1 MPLNDRDRKALKVG
15 GIVAAVLVL
24 ALVGLGQLGKGGAP
38 ALPPLSVG
46 PSTAT
51 GPVATG
57 PGVTGPSESGSPSQ
71 GGPSPSPI
79 FSGRDPF
86 SLPPQFQTIAPPSG
100 VTGPGPTGRPTGPG
114 PTGSTGGPGP
124 TGSTGGGPGP
134 TGSTN
139 PPTNGSTTVIGGH
152 TVVLIDTFTPTA
164 SRTPRSR
171 STASSTTPPRVRRS
185 REGTSSC
192 ETWRATAPR
201 SCSATS
207 PSRSASPRPSRRVRV
222 PAVRPRGE
230 RSPARGRPRLGAAPA
245 PSGHAPGP
253 YDGRMLRMLTAGESH
268 GKALVA
274 ILEGLPA
281 GVGIVPKE
289 IAGSSPDVG
298 TGTDGADGSGSRRTG
313 SRS

>member
-100 VTGPGPTGRPTGPG
+100 VTGPGPTG
-114 PTGSTGGPGP
+114 GGGV
-124 TGSTGGGPGP
+124 TGPGP

-152 TVVLIDTFTPTA
+152 TVVLIDTFT
-164 SRTPRSR
+164 SNGVSH
-171 STASSTTPPRVRRS
+171 
-185 REGTSSC
+185 
-192 ETWRATAPR
+192 AT
-201 SCSATS
+201 
-207 PSRSASPRPSRRVRV
+207 VEV
-222 PAVRPRGE
+222 
-230 RSPARGRPRLGAAPA
+230 
-245 PSGHAPGP
+245 
-253 YDGRMLRMLTAGESH
+253 D
-268 GKALVA
+268 
-274 ILEGLPA
+274 
-281 GVGIVPKE
+281 GIVYNPAE
-289 IAGSSPDVG
+289 GATFAGGNFELRDVAG
-298 TGTDGADGSGSRRTG
+298 NCATFLFGDESFTLCFTPSK
-313 SRS
+313 

>member
-51 GPVATG
+51 GPVTTG
-57 PGVTGPSESGSPSQ
+57 PGVTGPTESGSPSQ

-100 VTGPGPTGRPTGPG
+100 VTGPGPTGGGGVTGPG
-114 PTGSTGGPGP
+114 PTGGGGV
-124 TGSTGGGPGP
+124 TGPGP

-152 TVVLIDTFTPTA
+152 TVVLIDTFT
-164 SRTPRSR
+164 SNGVSH
-171 STASSTTPPRVRRS
+171 
-185 REGTSSC
+185 
-192 ETWRATAPR
+192 AT
-201 SCSATS
+201 
-207 PSRSASPRPSRRVRV
+207 VEV
-222 PAVRPRGE
+222 
-230 RSPARGRPRLGAAPA
+230 
-245 PSGHAPGP
+245 
-253 YDGRMLRMLTAGESH
+253 D
-268 GKALVA
+268 
-274 ILEGLPA
+274 
-281 GVGIVPKE
+281 GIVYNPAE
-289 IAGSSPDVG
+289 GATFAGGNFELRDVAG
-298 TGTDGADGSGSRRTG
+298 NCATFLFGDESFTLCFTPSK
-313 SRS
+313 

>member
-100 VTGPGPTGRPTGPG
+100 VTGPGPTGGGGTGPAPTGGGGTGPG
-114 PTGSTGGPGP
+114 PTGGGGV
-124 TGSTGGGPGP
+124 TGPGP

-152 TVVLIDTFTPTA
+152 TVVLIDTFT
-164 SRTPRSR
+164 SNGVSH
-171 STASSTTPPRVRRS
+171 
-185 REGTSSC
+185 
-192 ETWRATAPR
+192 AT
-201 SCSATS
+201 
-207 PSRSASPRPSRRVRV
+207 VEV
-222 PAVRPRGE
+222 
-230 RSPARGRPRLGAAPA
+230 
-245 PSGHAPGP
+245 
-253 YDGRMLRMLTAGESH
+253 D
-268 GKALVA
+268 
-274 ILEGLPA
+274 
-281 GVGIVPKE
+281 GIVYNPAE
-289 IAGSSPDVG
+289 GATFAGGNFELRDVAG
-298 TGTDGADGSGSRRTG
+298 NCATFLFGDESFTLCFTPSK
-313 SRS
+313 

>member
-100 VTGPGPTGRPTGPG
+100 VTGPGPTGGGGVTGPG
-114 PTGSTGGPGP
+114 PTGGGGV
-124 TGSTGGGPGP
+124 TGPGP

-152 TVVLIDTFTPTA
+152 TVVLIDTFT
-164 SRTPRSR
+164 SNGVSH
-171 STASSTTPPRVRRS
+171 
-185 REGTSSC
+185 
-192 ETWRATAPR
+192 AT
-201 SCSATS
+201 
-207 PSRSASPRPSRRVRV
+207 VEV
-222 PAVRPRGE
+222 
-230 RSPARGRPRLGAAPA
+230 
-245 PSGHAPGP
+245 
-253 YDGRMLRMLTAGESH
+253 D
-268 GKALVA
+268 
-274 ILEGLPA
+274 
-281 GVGIVPKE
+281 GIVYNPAE
-289 IAGSSPDVG
+289 GATFAGGNFELRDVAG
-298 TGTDGADGSGSRRTG
+298 NCATFLFGDESFTLCFTPSK
-313 SRS
+313 

>member
-100 VTGPGPTGRPTGPG
+100 VTGPGPTGRRRPVPR

-152 TVVLIDTFTPTA
+152 TVVLIDTFT
-164 SRTPRSR
+164 SNGVSH
-171 STASSTTPPRVRRS
+171 
-185 REGTSSC
+185 
-192 ETWRATAPR
+192 AT
-201 SCSATS
+201 
-207 PSRSASPRPSRRVRV
+207 VEV
-222 PAVRPRGE
+222 
-230 RSPARGRPRLGAAPA
+230 
-245 PSGHAPGP
+245 
-253 YDGRMLRMLTAGESH
+253 D
-268 GKALVA
+268 
-274 ILEGLPA
+274 
-281 GVGIVPKE
+281 GIVYNPAE
-289 IAGSSPDVG
+289 GATFAGGNFELRDVAG
-298 TGTDGADGSGSRRTG
+298 NCATFLFGDESFTLCFTPSK
-313 SRS
+313 

>member
-100 VTGPGPTGRPTGPG
+100 VTGPGPTGGGGTGPG
-114 PTGSTGGPGP
+114 PTGGGGTGPGP
-124 TGSTGGGPGP
+124 TGGGGVTGPGP

-152 TVVLIDTFTPTA
+152 TVVLIDTFT
-164 SRTPRSR
+164 SNGVSH
-171 STASSTTPPRVRRS
+171 
-185 REGTSSC
+185 
-192 ETWRATAPR
+192 ATAE
-201 SCSATS
+201 
-207 PSRSASPRPSRRVRV
+207 V
-222 PAVRPRGE
+222 
-230 RSPARGRPRLGAAPA
+230 
-245 PSGHAPGP
+245 
-253 YDGRMLRMLTAGESH
+253 D
-268 GKALVA
+268 
-274 ILEGLPA
+274 
-281 GVGIVPKE
+281 GIVYNPAE
-289 IAGSSPDVG
+289 GATFAGGNFELRDVAG
-298 TGTDGADGSGSRRTG
+298 NCATFLFG
-313 SRS
+313 

>member
-100 VTGPGPTGRPTGPG
+100 VTGPGPTGGGGTGPG
-114 PTGSTGGPGP
+114 PTGGGGTGPGP
-124 TGSTGGGPGP
+124 TGGGGVTGPGP

-152 TVVLIDTFTPTA
+152 TVVLIDTFT
-164 SRTPRSR
+164 SNGVSH
-171 STASSTTPPRVRRS
+171 
-185 REGTSSC
+185 
-192 ETWRATAPR
+192 AT
-201 SCSATS
+201 
-207 PSRSASPRPSRRVRV
+207 VEV
-222 PAVRPRGE
+222 
-230 RSPARGRPRLGAAPA
+230 
-245 PSGHAPGP
+245 
-253 YDGRMLRMLTAGESH
+253 D
-268 GKALVA
+268 
-274 ILEGLPA
+274 
-281 GVGIVPKE
+281 GIVYNPAE
-289 IAGSSPDVG
+289 GATFAGGNFELRDVAG
-298 TGTDGADGSGSRRTG
+298 NCATFLFGDESFTLCFTPSK
-313 SRS
+313 